1 MKRNNR
7 KKAAL
12 QMINEVLPPLNY
24 TPLLNSVVVIVI
36 QIYITKKIVMRK
48 SKAELL
54 INSEL
59 NSPSF
64 LAGLTRLY
72 CVKSVQIRSFF

>member
-24 TPLLNSVVVIVI
+24 TPLLSSVVRIVV
-36 QIYITKKIVMRK
+36 QIYITKKIVMQK
-48 SKAELL
+48 KKAELL
-54 INSEL
+54 INREL

-64 LAGLTRLY
+64 PAGVTRIY
-72 CVKSVQIRSFF
+72 CVKSVQIRSFS